1 MANVSWTTSAGSLG
15 VINEGSVYSKQ
26 LDANSLDGASLT
38 YSKIAGTLPPGIT
51 LTSTGL
57 LQGTPSEV
65 ATRSLFT
72 FVVRASDGTN
82 IADRTFSLQI
92 QGADAPVFDTASGQ
106 LDLSDSTRVGNKW
119 VLDGSYIE
127 YQIQATDTDTAE
139 GQTLVYDIK
148 SGTLPPGVSMST
160 TGLISGVVLLADD
173 ERFAP
178 RGGYAS
184 EDFPNWYDD
193 DPNPLPN
200 ASPTQ
205 PQNIYDRTVRSIST
219 WKNYEFIVRVS
230 DGTSVVEQANSIFV
244 FTADFWRVDN
254 DSIIV
259 WEGST
264 LPNFPDITVTM
275 DASSNRRPVFQT
287 ASNLGTFR
295 HDNNVVIKIDVVDF
309 DPLQADLQYSIVS
322 GALPTGLSIDI
333 NTGEIAGT
341 LPTQAAVETDYTFT
355 VRASRT
361 PYAGATVY
369 EDRVFT
375 MTVIGA
381 IDVGIAFT
389 TSASLGTVTAGIP
402 SLLSITAEAAE
413 TNRVLSYSVTAG
425 SLPTGLSLSEQGN
438 IIGTIDLSD
447 FDTGE
452 FTLNTS
458 TGAYTKNL
466 TFTVTVSDQYQS
478 AASSREFTI
487 TVNLPYG
494 VEYGNL
500 SAQGL
505 VASTDRNLFYQIAQ
519 DPNINN
525 DTNIFRPED
534 PAFGIEQNPEMLLI
548 AGLEHKTATILQN
561 QMSQNHTPKTLYFG
575 DIKTAVAKQNGNTMY
590 EVVYIEMKD
599 DLVNNSGT
607 AVSASIDLSTSIYR
621 PMNGTSADGTRIT
634 SDYLVY
640 EVTTDG
646 GLSFS
651 ISGSKIRYAN
661 ELTADLGTFEKLFPN
676 AVANMRSR
684 MKSLGQREYLH
695 LPLWMRTSQDGS
707 GVPLGYKMAIVLA
720 YCKPGQSSLVRRRI
734 LNKNINFKNIQF
746 IIDRYRTNINLV
758 DTGTITPDGST
769 TTFEINEIVHEEELR
784 IKENS
789 TILRYGQQVTAD
801 NYERPDYLSADTLL
815 RSADYEPQFRLTHDT
830 TNKKTTINFTNA
842 PASNSNI
849 RVERRGDKYLGFQKK
864 LKE

>member
-15 VINEGSVYSKQ
+15 VINEGSVYSNQ
-26 LDANSLDGASLT
+26 LEANSLDSTSLT
-38 YSKIAGTLPPGIT
+38 YSRIAGTLPPGIE

-57 LQGTPSEV
+57 LNGTPLEV
-65 ATRSLFT
+65 AKRSLYT

-92 QGADAPVFDTASGQ
+92 QGADAPVFSTASGQ

-127 YQIQATDTDTAE
+127 YQIQATDADTAA

-148 SGTLPPGVSMST
+148 SGTLPPGVAMST

-173 ERFAP
+173 ERYGDI
-178 RGGYAS
+178 GGY
-184 EDFPNWYDD
+184 DNTYDYDD
-193 DPNPLPN
+193 IP
-200 ASPTQ
+200 
-205 PQNIYDRTVRSIST
+205 YDLTTNSKSRSV
-219 WKNYEFIVRVS
+219 NYEFIVRVS
-230 DGTSVVEQANSIFV
+230 DGTSTVEQVNSIFV
-244 FTADFWRVDN
+244 YTADFFRVDN
-254 DSIIV
+254 DRITIDGTV
-259 WEGST
+259 FEGYPLVLS
-264 LPNFPDITVTM
+264 L
-275 DASSNRRPVFQT
+275 SSNRRPVFQT

-322 GALPTGLSIDI
+322 GALPTGLSIDV

-341 LPTQAAVETDYTFT
+341 LPTQAAVETEYTFK
-355 VRASRT
+355 VRAART
-361 PYAGATVY
+361 PISGITVY
-369 EDRVFT
+369 EEKTFT

-381 IDVGIAFT
+381 IDIGIAFT
-389 TSASLGTVTAGIP
+389 TAADLGTVTAGIP
-402 SLLSITAEAAE
+402 SLVSITAEAAE
-413 TNRVLSYSVTAG
+413 TNRVLTYAVTAG
-425 SLPTGLSLSEQGN
+425 NLPTGLSLSEQGN

-447 FDTGE
+447 FNTSE
-452 FTLNTS
+452 FTLNTT
-458 TGAYTKNL
+458 TGAYTKSY

-505 VASTDRNLFYQIAQ
+505 IAAVDRNLFYQIAQ

-525 DTNIFRPED
+525 DTNIFRRED

-548 AGLEHKTATILQN
+548 AGLEHKTATALQN

-575 DIKTAVAKQNGNTMY
+575 DVKTAVAKQNGTTVY

-599 DLVNNSGT
+599 ELVNNAGK
-607 AVSASIDLSTSIYR
+607 AVSASVDLSTSIYR
-621 PMNGTSADGTRIT
+621 PMNGPSADGTRIT

-651 ISGSKIRYAN
+651 IPGSKLRYAN
-661 ELTADLGTFEKLFPN
+661 ELTADLGTFERLFPN

-695 LPLWMRTSQDGS
+695 LPLWMRTAQTSS

-720 YCKPGQSSLVRRRI
+720 YCKPGQSALVRRRI

-769 TTFEINEIVHEEELR
+769 TAFEINEIVHEEELR
-784 IKENS
+784 VKENS

-801 NYERPDYLSADTLL
+801 NYERPSYLSADTLL

-849 RVERRGDKYLGFQKK
+849 RVERSGDKYLGFKKK

>member
-1 MANVSWTTSAGSLG
+1 MANVTWTTPAGSLG
-15 VINEGSVYSKQ
+15 IINERDFYSSQ
-26 LDANSLDGASLT
+26 LEANTLDSAALT
-38 YSKIAGTLPPGIT
+38 YSRIAGTLPPGI
-51 LTSTGL
+51 LLSTSGL
-57 LQGTPSEV
+57 LQGTPFEV
-65 ATRSLFT
+65 ATRSLYT
-72 FVVRASDGTN
+72 FVIRASDGTN

-92 QGADAPVFDTASGQ
+92 QGADAPTFTTAAGQ

-127 YQIQATDTDTAE
+127 YQIQATDTDTAA
-139 GQTLVYDIK
+139 GQILVYDIK
-148 SGTLPPGVSMST
+148 SGTLPPGVTLST
-160 TGLISGVVLLADD
+160 TGLISGTVLLADD
-173 ERFAP
+173 ERYGDI
-178 RGGYAS
+178 GGFDNTYA
-184 EDFPNWYDD
+184 YDD
-193 DPNPLPN
+193 VPYDPTTT
-200 ASPTQ
+200 SKS
-205 PQNIYDRTVRSIST
+205 RTV
-219 WKNYEFIVRVS
+219 NYEFVVRVS
-230 DGTSVVEQANSIFV
+230 DGSSTVDQINSIFV
-244 FTADFWRVDN
+244 YTADYFRVDN
-254 DSIIV
+254 DRITIDGTIF
-259 WEGST
+259 EGYPLVMS
-264 LPNFPDITVTM
+264 L
-275 DASSNRRPVFQT
+275 SSNRRPIFST
-287 ASNLGTFR
+287 PSDLGTFR
-295 HDNNVVIKIDVVDF
+295 HDNNIVIKIDVVDF
-309 DPLQADLQYSIVS
+309 DRLQGDLQYSIVS
-322 GALPTGLSIDI
+322 GALPAGLSIDI

-341 LPTQAAVETDYTFT
+341 LPTQAAVETVYTFT

-361 PYAGATVY
+361 PYIGVTVY
-369 EDRVFT
+369 EDQSFT

-381 IDVGIAFT
+381 IDIGIAFT
-389 TSASLGTVTAGIP
+389 TAENLGTVTAGIP
-402 SLLSITAEAAE
+402 SLISITAEAAE
-413 TNRVLSYSVTAG
+413 ANRVLTYEVTSG

-447 FDTGE
+447 FDTDE
-452 FTLNTS
+452 FVLNTV
-458 TGAYTKNL
+458 TGAYTKNF

-478 AASSREFTI
+478 AASSREFII

-505 VASTDRNLFYQIAQ
+505 ISSADRDLFYQIAQ

-525 DTNIFRPED
+525 DDNIFRSED

-548 AGLEHKTATILQN
+548 SGLEHKTATALQN
-561 QMSQNHTPKTLYFG
+561 QMSTNHTPKTLYFG
-575 DIKTAVAKQNGNTMY
+575 DVKTAVAKQNGNIVY
-590 EVVYIEMKD
+590 EVVYVEMKD
-599 DLVNNSGT
+599 NLINNAGNP
-607 AVSASIDLSTSIYR
+607 VSASIDLSTSIYR
-621 PMNGTSADGTRIT
+621 PMNGPSADGTRIT
-634 SDYLVY
+634 SDYLIY

-651 ISGSKIRYAN
+651 IPGSKLRYAN

-676 AVANMRSR
+676 AVANMRSK

-695 LPLWMRTSQDGS
+695 LPLWMRTSQDSS

-720 YCKPGQSSLVRRRI
+720 YCKPGRGALVRRKI

-758 DTGTITPDGST
+758 DTGTIIPDGST

-789 TILRYGQQVTAD
+789 TILRYGIQVTAD
-801 NYERPDYLSADTLL
+801 NYERPTYLSADTLL

-830 TNKKTTINFTNA
+830 ANKKTTINFTNA

-849 RVERRGDKYLGFQKK
+849 RVERSGDKYLGFKKK